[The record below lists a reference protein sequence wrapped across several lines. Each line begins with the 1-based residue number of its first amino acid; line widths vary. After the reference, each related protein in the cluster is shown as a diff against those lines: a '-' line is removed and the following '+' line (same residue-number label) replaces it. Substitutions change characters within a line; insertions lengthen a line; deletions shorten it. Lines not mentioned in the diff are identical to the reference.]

1 MASRIFGSW
10 WGTKLWMNGRQTTFF
25 LRRKLEAILRRG
37 GAFADWRY
45 GRETRFASWEFPT
58 GKSMPRWTM
67 SRFAP
72 HRTEV
77 IHYERG
83 SGILV
88 TDLSLNCAR
97 HSRGGIKLHRIF
109 PFFARPSSQRRAVA
123 ASGVSPWLFRKS
135 RRVCAASSYR
145 PTAVS
150 DCATR
155 SSIWGAFPLDSV
167 SASWEVFSA

>member
-1 MASRIFGSW
+1 MARGICGSW
-10 WGTKLWMNGRQTTFF
+10 WGTKLWMNGRQTTFSP
-25 LRRKLEAILRRG
+25 RRKLEAIPRRG
-37 GAFADWRY
+37 GAFVDWHCAW
-45 GRETRFASWEFPT
+45 ETRFASWEVPT
-58 GKSMPRWTM
+58 GKSMLHWTT

-88 TDLSLNCAR
+88 TDRSLNWAQ
-97 HSRGGIKLHRIF
+97 HSRGSILLHRIL

-123 ASGVSPWLFRKS
+123 ASGLSPWLFRNS
-135 RRVCAASSYR
+135 RRVWAASSYR

-167 SASWEVFSA
+167 SASWEIFSA